1 MGFIMSAR
9 IVDLRDMDNITNA
22 QKAFLRKVQTAS
34 ENHNKETSRPFFHIN
49 FRQASKNTFICFC
62 LKNTQTKKKV
72 FVFLQKDGDINIEIR
87 QCVPN
92 THEYVDQH
100 YVIYHTDVLSVHD
113 AETESLMNDQVDKI
127 FEEALKRSTYVIHA
141 KEHGYQLLK
150 TQLFSRIPT
159 GSQICAGRIL
169 GFEAKPEKI
178 TLRTHDG
185 AECIIPLETVKV
197 NFNGNPI
204 GQWVVTNSKG
214 ITGIYT
220 DGKFKSRFLPPSIN

>member
-9 IVDLRDMDNITNA
+9 IVDLRDMDNITGP
-22 QKAFLRKVQTAS
+22 QKTFLRKVQTGS
-34 ENHNKETSRPFFHIN
+34 EIRNKETERPFFHIN
-49 FRQASKNTFICFC
+49 FRQPSKDTFICFC
-62 LKNTQTKKKV
+62 LKNTRTKKKV
-72 FVFLQKDGDINIEIR
+72 FVFFQRNGDIDVEIR

-100 YVIYHTDVLSVHD
+100 YVIYHTIALS
-113 AETESLMNDQVDKI
+113 ALEAQSETLLSEQVDKI
-127 FEEALKRSTYVIHA
+127 FEEALKSSTYVIHA

-150 TQLFSRIPT
+150 TQLFSRVAT

-214 ITGIYT
+214 TTGIYT